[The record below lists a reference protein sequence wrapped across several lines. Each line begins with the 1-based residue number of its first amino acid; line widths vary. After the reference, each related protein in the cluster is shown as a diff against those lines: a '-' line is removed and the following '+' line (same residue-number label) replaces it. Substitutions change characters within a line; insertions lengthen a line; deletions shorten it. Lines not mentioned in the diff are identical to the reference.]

1 MARLSGC
8 IATLAFALQAVGS
21 AVSES
26 STALLHGR
34 GVCPIST
41 CHQPAPRPPKDD
53 PWYMTPPTEL
63 DAAAPGSIV
72 RIRKAPGNLTA
83 AVTNSSEAF
92 NILYRTTDSRYEP
105 TWAVATLFV
114 PIAPATASIL
124 LSYQIAY
131 DSVDVNG
138 SPSYTLY
145 TGSEQP
151 DIEWALGRGWHVLTG
166 DYEGPLASFT
176 AGVMSGHAVLDGV
189 RAVLSSDCKGALGF
203 SDSVRYALWGYSG
216 GALASEWATE
226 LQVQYAPELSFSAAA
241 LGGLTP
247 NVTNILS
254 LVDDTVSASLIPGWL
269 LGVTSQFP
277 DAREYLI
284 SVLKKD
290 GPYNASTFL
299 GFADSTSSAA
309 TFVNQEMGKYFV
321 HGLADLEAP
330 LIKRVTYSDGIM
342 GYHGVPQMPVYAYK
356 AIHDE
361 LSAGVDT
368 DKLIERYCEVG
379 ASIYYTRNT
388 VGDHVGEYVAGDPRA
403 RAWLVSV
410 MEQGHVEVGCRIETI
425 TDPAS

>member
-1 MARLSGC
+1 MARLAAF
-8 IATLAFALQAVGS
+8 ITTLTLALQAAGNVVAGS
-21 AVSES
+21 SATLVRE
-26 STALLHGR
+26 R

-41 CHQPAPRPPKDD
+41 CHQPAPRPPKED
-53 PWYMTPPTEL
+53 PWYMTPPAGLE
-63 DAAAPGSIV
+63 AATPGGIM
-72 RIRKAPGNLTA
+72 RIRRAPGNLTA
-83 AVTNSSEAF
+83 AVANSSEAY
-92 NILYRTTDSRYEP
+92 NILYRTTDSRYQP
-105 TWAVATLFV
+105 TWAVATLFIPV
-114 PIAPATASIL
+114 TPAAASIL

-131 DSVDVNG
+131 DEVDVNG

-189 RAVLSSDCKGALGF
+189 RAALSTDCKDALGF
-203 SDSVRYALWGYSG
+203 SESVQYALWGYSG

-247 NVTNILS
+247 NVTSVLA
-254 LVDDTVSASLIPGWL
+254 LVDNTVSASLVPGWL

-277 DAREYLI
+277 DAREYLV

-299 GFADSTSSAA
+299 GFADSTTSAA
-309 TFVNQEMGKYFV
+309 AFVNQEMGNYFV

-342 GYHGVPQMPVYAYK
+342 GYHGVPQMPLYVYK

-361 LSAGVDT
+361 LSAGADT
-368 DKLIERYCEVG
+368 DKLVERYCEVG

-388 VGDHVGEYVAGDPRA
+388 VNDHVGEYVAGDPRA

-410 MEQGHVEVGCRIETI
+410 IEDGHTENGCRIETI
-425 TDPAS
+425 TDPAT